1 MTQQPRRSS
10 GTVSPRFPS
19 VRTRPRLEQLEGREV
34 PSISLSASAV
44 WQSLG
49 PTQILN
55 GQNTSITN
63 NAVIGAVNAI
73 ATSPLSA
80 DIIFAGGSNGGVW
93 RTNNGTAANPTW
105 TPLTDTQ
112 LSMSVSDISFD
123 PADTNRVIVGIGNT
137 ADGGY
142 RNQPYR
148 NATGDINPIPASNM
162 RGDLIGVLFSTNA
175 LSANPSWQVLTALAG
190 QNVRKVYVRNSFM
203 LVATDTG
210 VYRSTNQGATF
221 SKVLD
226 GVAWD
231 LAADPGNINRFYA
244 AIKPPVGIPQVWRTD
259 NGGSGW
265 GQVDDVL
272 QFGGG
277 QMRVNASTVNIKI
290 SVFNQSVVND
300 VVYVAVVNDRPPP
313 SDTRVIDLNN
323 LTNLPFPESF
333 SGRQAQL
340 TSVVWSTNQGG
351 NWTRMDTPRYLGGS
365 VAIQSIVDG
374 TVTVANGVRHRLKVG
389 DQVFISNADNDV
401 TDTIPL
407 NSKGNNNHIDVNTGL
422 PDTPTVWFVVATPTE
437 STFQISDTLGGAP
450 FATQTADPN
459 ANPPGFGG
467 AFQQIMGLN
476 PGERGEFVDIV
487 ADPTNAN
494 LVYIGGNAEQRFFN
508 GNTGA
513 PTYDASTF
521 RGDRTI
527 NPSGLGATGYYI
539 SNQWVPIDGT
549 SGAKTG
555 VPTANTTPPSKL
567 VWAVWDTKQLG
578 NLSGTTGW
586 VGTTFT
592 ANGASPPGDA
602 REMVIDKNGQ
612 LLFGT
617 GGGLYRQ
624 TAPTGGAG
632 SWVSVNGDMSIGQ
645 VWSVGWDQLSSRA
658 FAGFQDTASAD
669 QTATGSGVWSTSY
682 KGFTNNTVFNAMF
695 DQSNS
700 YTVQVDNSQLSG
712 AGQTVRYYVGTNF
725 STIARKVF
733 DAAGNQVGN
742 TTFLTFSGPATPT
755 QNQSGLVNVDKN
767 NNWVGENIPIAMQ
780 LNANDPRRALY
791 GTTEVYEDSDP
802 IGSTGNIVNRVT
814 PLGMIGSGQRVS
826 AIAYGGKREGAT
838 FNQIAFVGTSGGV
851 LWRRGEFGVNWTNLG
866 LPGSGTVEDVV
877 LDPDDWRHAFAVR
890 GNNVYETTNADAATP
905 TWTNIGAGLVGPAGA
920 DGLPTGGLT
929 TDINSIALWDPN
941 PGSTLGGV
949 TLVAGGRGGVYRL
962 NTDPTC
968 GMTGWTEYGTGLPN
982 TVVSDVQIY
991 GDRLVVGTFGRGI
1004 WTIPDVRGTLGAGA
1018 TLIVTGDG
1026 NANTMTLTQDPA
1038 DANRVI
1044 VTDGLGNTASFAV
1057 GEFGRIQFNG
1067 LGGADTLVVGS
1078 NGLASNSTLQF
1089 IKYYVEANMG
1099 GDAGDQ
1105 ILINGAGA
1113 TTTTRATFQPGAVG
1127 YNPGFDTLFGDCG
1140 YLSYTGL
1147 NLGTLQ
1153 VTTGS
1158 GNDQFLQLAGN
1169 YPQRVNMIGGLGND
1183 TYTFSAGG
1191 TNGRFL
1197 IADSGGADAALV
1209 QGSDSVDTFFVSSG
1223 AIQTGTFQALFD
1235 SSLDSLT
1242 VNGLGGADTIV
1253 RYGTAGNDTVLVR
1266 QTGIDSGV
1274 FFGLPTP
1281 QLAYAAVE
1289 DVQYNGAGGADN
1301 LSWEDRTNLAFGTP
1315 TNPDAGAVYK
1325 PLDANSGEFRI
1336 GNPAFNV
1343 PLTTLRF
1350 TGVTGSFRVNGDP
1363 DNSGDRDVLTVLGF
1377 STTGQQSSRLETTVT
1392 DGRDSVFASD
1402 DTISISNVTVGQTLP
1417 INVGTSSAT
1426 QMSYTNIFVRT
1437 GNEATD
1443 VGDSVYALPTLRT
1456 NLIIDGGN
1464 PVQPFNGNIVGDS
1477 LVVGVSGARTIT
1489 NSADPIAHQRIT
1501 QTVNKASVGYL
1512 NFETVSTV
1520 NTAVPPPPGSPPP
1533 PVASTL
1539 FAAGT
1544 DAGVGGQLRVYNSKT
1559 GAMLFG
1565 GPIFPFGGFSG
1576 GVRVATGDV
1585 NGDGVQDVVA
1595 AAGPG
1600 GGPQVNVYD
1609 GTSGAKLDSFF
1620 AFEAA
1625 FRGGVNVA
1633 VADVNGD
1640 GFGDI
1645 IAAASKGG
1653 GPRVRVLSG
1662 LDRSVLYDFFAFEP
1676 TFTGG
1681 VTVAGADFT
1690 GDGNADLVVGSE
1702 SQTDR
1707 VRVLR
1712 MPDRAVLTAFNA
1724 YGGFNGGVN
1733 VAAGDLTGDGV
1744 ADVITGAGPGGAP
1757 HVKAFSGVGFGQVR
1771 SFFVSD
1777 TTTPGTTPIPLTGGV
1792 RVAAMDQDGDGL
1804 TDILTGLGK
1813 GSRPLAQIYQ
1823 VSQRSGGVV
1832 NSVLNPLL
1840 AVNTFGNSYGGGI
1853 YVG

>member
-49 PTQILN
+49 PTQIQN

-203 LVATDTG
+203 LVSTDTG

-290 SVFNQSVVND
+290 SVFNQSTVND
-300 VVYVAVVNDRPPP
+300 VVYVAVVNDKPPP

-323 LTNLPFPESF
+323 LTDLPYPESF

-351 NWTRMDTPRYLGGS
+351 NWTRMDTPRYLGGTQ
-365 VAIQSIVDG
+365 AIQTIIDG
-374 TVTVANGVRHRLKVG
+374 TVTLPPGVRHRLKVG
-389 DQVFISNADNDV
+389 DQVFIKGADGDV

-407 NSKGNNNHIDVNTGL
+407 NSKGNNNWADPNNPGTVV
-422 PDTPTVWFVVATPTE
+422 TPPVWFVVATPNE
-437 STFQISDTLGGAP
+437 NQFQISDTLGGAP
-450 FATQTADPN
+450 FATQTASPFTS
-459 ANPPGFGG
+459 PPGAAGT
-467 AFQQIMGLN
+467 FQQVMGLN
-476 PGERGEFVDIV
+476 AGERGEFLSIA

-494 LVYIGGNAEQRFFN
+494 LVYLGGNAEQRFFN

-513 PTYDASTF
+513 TTYDAATF
-521 RGDRTI
+521 RGDRTA
-527 NPSGLGATGYYI
+527 NPSGLAATGFYI

-549 SGAKTG
+549 TG
-555 VPTANTTPPSKL
+555 VAASRPPTANTVGAPS
-567 VWAVWDTKQLG
+567 TTLG
-578 NLSGTTGW
+578 PGTLAGVGW
-586 VGTTFT
+586 TANTFT
-592 ANGASPPGDA
+592 ANGASPAGDA
-602 REMVIDKNGQ
+602 REMVFDKNGQ

-624 TAPTGGAG
+624 TAPTGTAG
-632 SWVSVNGDMSIGQ
+632 SWLSVNGDMSIGQ

-669 QTATGSGVWSTSY
+669 QTATGSGTYSTSY

-742 TTFLTFSGPATPT
+742 TTFLTFSGPGTPT
-755 QNQSGLVNVDKN
+755 TPQSGLVNVDKN

-814 PLGMIGSGQRVS
+814 PLGMTGRVS
-826 AIAYGGKREGAT
+826 ALAYGGKRAGAT
-838 FNQIAFVGTSGGV
+838 FNQIGFVGTSTGQ
-851 LWRRGEFGVNWTNLG
+851 LWRRGEFGVTWSNLG
-866 LPGSGTVEDVV
+866 LPGSGAVEDVV
-877 LDPDDWRHAFAVR
+877 VDPDDWRHAFAVR

-905 TWTNIGAGLVGPAGA
+905 TWTNVGTGLVGAPGA

-968 GMTGWTEYGTGLPN
+968 GLTGWTEYGSGLPN

-991 GDRLVVGTFGRGI
+991 GDRLVVGTFG
-1004 WTIPDVRGTLGAGA
+1004 
-1018 TLIVTGDG
+1018 
-1026 NANTMTLTQDPA
+1026 
-1038 DANRVI
+1038 
-1044 VTDGLGNTASFAV
+1044 
-1057 GEFGRIQFNG
+1057 
-1067 LGGADTLVVGS
+1067 
-1078 NGLASNSTLQF
+1078 
-1089 IKYYVEANMG
+1089 
-1099 GDAGDQ
+1099 
-1105 ILINGAGA
+1105 
-1113 TTTTRATFQPGAVG
+1113 
-1127 YNPGFDTLFGDCG
+1127 
-1140 YLSYTGL
+1140 
-1147 NLGTLQ
+1147 
-1153 VTTGS
+1153 
-1158 GNDQFLQLAGN
+1158 
-1169 YPQRVNMIGGLGND
+1169 
-1183 TYTFSAGG
+1183 
-1191 TNGRFL
+1191 
-1197 IADSGGADAALV
+1197 
-1209 QGSDSVDTFFVSSG
+1209 
-1223 AIQTGTFQALFD
+1223 
-1235 SSLDSLT
+1235 
-1242 VNGLGGADTIV
+1242 
-1253 RYGTAGNDTVLVR
+1253 
-1266 QTGIDSGV
+1266 
-1274 FFGLPTP
+1274 
-1281 QLAYAAVE
+1281 
-1289 DVQYNGAGGADN
+1289 
-1301 LSWEDRTNLAFGTP
+1301 
-1315 TNPDAGAVYK
+1315 
-1325 PLDANSGEFRI
+1325 
-1336 GNPAFNV
+1336 
-1343 PLTTLRF
+1343 
-1350 TGVTGSFRVNGDP
+1350 
-1363 DNSGDRDVLTVLGF
+1363 
-1377 STTGQQSSRLETTVT
+1377 
-1392 DGRDSVFASD
+1392 
-1402 DTISISNVTVGQTLP
+1402 
-1417 INVGTSSAT
+1417 
-1426 QMSYTNIFVRT
+1426 
-1437 GNEATD
+1437 
-1443 VGDSVYALPTLRT
+1443 
-1456 NLIIDGGN
+1456 
-1464 PVQPFNGNIVGDS
+1464 
-1477 LVVGVSGARTIT
+1477 
-1489 NSADPIAHQRIT
+1489 
-1501 QTVNKASVGYL
+1501 
-1512 NFETVSTV
+1512 
-1520 NTAVPPPPGSPPP
+1520 
-1533 PVASTL
+1533 
-1539 FAAGT
+1539 
-1544 DAGVGGQLRVYNSKT
+1544 
-1559 GAMLFG
+1559 
-1565 GPIFPFGGFSG
+1565 
-1576 GVRVATGDV
+1576 
-1585 NGDGVQDVVA
+1585 
-1595 AAGPG
+1595 
-1600 GGPQVNVYD
+1600 
-1609 GTSGAKLDSFF
+1609 
-1620 AFEAA
+1620 
-1625 FRGGVNVA
+1625 
-1633 VADVNGD
+1633 
-1640 GFGDI
+1640 
-1645 IAAASKGG
+1645 
-1653 GPRVRVLSG
+1653 
-1662 LDRSVLYDFFAFEP
+1662 
-1676 TFTGG
+1676 
-1681 VTVAGADFT
+1681 
-1690 GDGNADLVVGSE
+1690 
-1702 SQTDR
+1702 
-1707 VRVLR
+1707 
-1712 MPDRAVLTAFNA
+1712 
-1724 YGGFNGGVN
+1724 
-1733 VAAGDLTGDGV
+1733 
-1744 ADVITGAGPGGAP
+1744 
-1757 HVKAFSGVGFGQVR
+1757 
-1771 SFFVSD
+1771 
-1777 TTTPGTTPIPLTGGV
+1777 
-1792 RVAAMDQDGDGL
+1792 
-1804 TDILTGLGK
+1804 
-1813 GSRPLAQIYQ
+1813 
-1823 VSQRSGGVV
+1823 
-1832 NSVLNPLL
+1832 
-1840 AVNTFGNSYGGGI
+1840 
-1853 YVG
+1853 